1 MTLAV
6 APPTPVRRG
15 HDRSYLVISLVAIL
29 ATGLVALPIGALV
42 WFALSVE
49 PGIWPHLTRTVLG
62 NYTITTSLLALGV
75 GTGVTLIGVGAAW
88 LVAAH
93 DFPLRRTLEWALM
106 MPLAA
111 PSYIVAF
118 VYTDL
123 LDYAGPVQSVLRD
136 LFGWRNAAD
145 YSFPEIRSLP
155 GAIIIIT
162 LVLYP
167 YVYLLTRTA
176 FLAQSRAAVEAA
188 RMQGLSASAAFW
200 RVALPMAR
208 PAIVVGAALALMET
222 LNEYGTVDYFA
233 VPVFSTG
240 IFHVWINMGSLEGAS
255 GLALMLVA
263 AVAILLLAERRARA
277 DRRFT
282 DARSTRPA
290 QARALLRGAAA
301 WSATLLCA
309 LPVVLG
315 FLLPFGLLVGSSWYR
330 MDALFRGDL
339 ASALLN
345 SLELAALAAVVV
357 TVLSLWLAYA
367 GRMSGAPLLRLGTRL
382 ASMGYA
388 IPGSVLAIGILA
400 PFAAF
405 DNALDAWLFESFGL
419 SSGLLLSGTLI
430 ALLFGCTVRFLALGF
445 GATEAGF
452 ERVPRSLDD
461 AARLLG
467 SGPLDLVR
475 RVHWPLLRASSLT
488 AALLVFV
495 DTLKEL
501 PMTLALR
508 PFNFETLATVTHQYA
523 VDERFAEAAPG
534 ALAIV
539 LAGVLPV
546 ILLSHTIRR
555 ASRPRA

>member
-1 MTLAV
+1 MTLDV
-6 APPTPVRRG
+6 TAPAADRRG
-15 HDRSYLVISLVAIL
+15 HDRSYLVIGLVAVL
-29 ATGLVALPIGALV
+29 ATGLLALPVGALI
-42 WFALSVE
+42 WFASRVE
-49 PGIWPHLTRTVLG
+49 PGIWPHLYDTVLG
-62 NYTITTSLLALGV
+62 NYVVTTGLLALGV
-75 GTGVTLIGVGAAW
+75 GVGVTLIGVGAAW
-88 LVAAH
+88 LVAAYE
-93 DFPLRRTLEWALM
+93 FPLRRTLEWALM

-123 LDYAGPVQSVLRD
+123 LDYAGPVQSSLRTV
-136 LFGWRNAAD
+136 FGWRNGAD

-176 FLAQSRAAVEAA
+176 FLAQSRGAVEAA
-188 RMQGLSASAAFW
+188 RMQGLSARAAFW
-200 RVALPMAR
+200 RVAMPMAR
-208 PAIVVGAALALMET
+208 PAIVVGVALALMET

-255 GLALMLVA
+255 GLALMLVG
-263 AVAILLLAERRARA
+263 AVAVLLLLERRARA
-277 DRRFT
+277 DRRFADPRAT
-282 DARSTRPA
+282 RAAPARQQLPTG
-290 QARALLRGAAA
+290 RAIG
-301 WSATLLCA
+301 ATLLCA
-309 LPVVLG
+309 LPVFLG
-315 FLLPFGLLVGSSWYR
+315 FLLPFTLLISSSWHR
-330 MDALFRGDL
+330 FDTLFSGDL
-339 ASALLN
+339 ARALLN
-345 SLELAALAAVVV
+345 SLELATLAALIV
-357 TVLSLWLAYA
+357 TLLSLWLAYA
-367 GRMSGAPLLRLGTRL
+367 GRLSQAPLLRLGTRL

-405 DNALDAWLFESFGL
+405 DNALDAMLRETFGI
-419 SSGLLLSGTLI
+419 SSGLLFSGTLF

-467 SGPLDLVR
+467 SGPMDLIR

-495 DTLKEL
+495 DTL
-501 PMTLALR
+501 
-508 PFNFETLATVTHQYA
+508 
-523 VDERFAEAAPG
+523 
-534 ALAIV
+534 
-539 LAGVLPV
+539 
-546 ILLSHTIRR
+546 
-555 ASRPRA
+555 

>member
-1 MTLAV
+1 MTLGV
-6 APPTPVRRG
+6 AAPTGFRRD
-15 HDRSYLVISLVAIL
+15 HDRSYLVIGLVAVL
-29 ATGLVALPIGALV
+29 ATGLLALPVGALV
-42 WFALSVE
+42 WFALDVD
-49 PGIWPHLTRTVLG
+49 PGLWPHLRNTVLG
-62 NYTITTSLLALGV
+62 NYVTTTALLAIGV

-88 LVAAH
+88 LVAAYE
-93 DFPLRRTLEWALM
+93 FPLRRTLEWTLM

-123 LDYAGPVQSVLRD
+123 LDYAGPVQGTLRTV
-136 LFGWRNAAD
+136 FGWQSAAD

-188 RMQGLSASAAFW
+188 RMQGMTASAAFW
-200 RVALPMAR
+200 RVAMPMAR
-208 PAIVVGAALALMET
+208 PAIVVGVALALMET

-255 GLALMLVA
+255 GLALMLVG
-263 AVAILLLAERRARA
+263 AVAVLLLLERRARA
-277 DRRFT
+277 DRRFA
-282 DARSTRPA
+282 DPRATR
-290 QARALLRGAAA
+290 AAA
-301 WSATLLCA
+301 ARQPLPTWRGFAAMAVCG
-309 LPVVLG
+309 LPVVFG
-315 FLLPFGLLVGSSWYR
+315 FLLPFALLIGTSWYR
-330 MDALFRGDL
+330 LDALFSGDL
-339 ASALLN
+339 AKAVLN
-345 SLELAALAAVVV
+345 SLELATLAALIV
-357 TVLSLWLAYA
+357 TLLSLWLAYA
-367 GRMSGAPLLRLGTRL
+367 GRISRAPVLRLGTRL

-405 DNALDAWLFESFGL
+405 DNALDSMLRDTFGI
-419 SSGLLLSGTLI
+419 SSGLLFSGTLF

-508 PFNFETLATVTHQYA
+508 PFNFETLATLTHQYA
-523 VDERFAEAAPG
+523 SDERFAEAAPG

-539 LAGVLPV
+539 LAGILPV
-546 ILLSHTIRR
+546 ILLSRTIRA
-555 ASRPRA
+555 ASRPRT